1 MTLAVSSEAVSIAR
15 DLELDAS
22 RVESTISLLDA
33 GNTIPF
39 ITRYRRDLT
48 GAMDEEQIRTI
59 KLGLERYRALEERK
73 GTILKSIEAQGKLDD
88 EIRVAIEQARSIKRL
103 EDLYLPYKPR
113 KQTLATLA
121 RQRGFEPLANEILE
135 GNHSAETLAQA
146 ALALVRVDRGV
157 QSIEEVYQGIG
168 HLIAERFGE
177 DIELRSVLRRLMWKT
192 GRLVTTKIAPVSKEE
207 AGTKEAASLTVGA
220 SESSAPE
227 PPAAE
232 ATDLQESRISEEQL
246 APGATE
252 SRSLHAVS
260 SEAVS
265 SEAVPSEAVLSEA
278 VASEPVIEP
287 VIEPVQEALSSG
299 PATSAE
305 LVTSEREV
313 ALEDV
318 ITGQGAAISDM
329 PAEPMVTTRP
339 LPQAPVTEE
348 ASKRK
353 RKKRNKKKEEERGEF
368 EDYFDFSEGLKKL
381 PPHRV
386 LAINRGEKA
395 KAIRARIV
403 FDDAAALNEGKRR
416 LIREDHALRDLLE
429 VWLKD
434 ALHRLMVPSL
444 EREIRR
450 ELTEHAESHAVSV
463 FATNLR
469 NLLLQ
474 PPVHE
479 GTVLALDPGYK
490 RGCQV
495 AVVGAT
501 GTPLE
506 SQVIFV
512 VGNGDRRRRGRTW
525 LAEVAKRHGVK
536 VVAIGNG
543 TASREAE
550 KLVADLL
557 ENEWK
562 DSGIAYVMVNEA
574 GASVY
579 STSPLGREE
588 LPKLDPT
595 LRSAVSIGRR
605 LLDPL
610 SELVK
615 ISAEHLGV
623 GMYQHDVK
631 AKHLRES
638 LDAVVE
644 SCVNFVGVDANTASP
659 ALLRYVSGL
668 NQLSAKRFVEYRNEH
683 GPFKSRREFSEVP
696 GFGEATFV
704 QAAGFLK
711 IGSGEHP
718 FDATWIHPES
728 YAVAERVLEKLG
740 YSIEHVGR
748 LLRGRRGEG
757 ASEPVVEAANAKVS
771 SADELVDVSTAPP
784 EEGLKTD
791 GSVVSE
797 VVAGE
802 SQAAEPVER
811 GPQAV
816 ATSGEASLSAEEYS
830 AFEQRILEA
839 DVERLSTE
847 LQTGGLLIRDILA
860 NLLRPGRD
868 PREALPPPIFRTG
881 ATRIE
886 DLEPGTPLEGRILNV
901 VDFGVFVDIGL
912 AKSGLVHIS
921 HLSSDFVKDP
931 HQRFAVG
938 QSIRVWVLE
947 VDKSRRRVS
956 LTAIDP
962 SEPVV
967 DRSRSFR
974 HGQHGEG
981 EGQRTG
987 GPSRERRDRRPRNE
1001 ARRPPAGNGRAA
1013 GSQANASGGRT
1024 SGGAPQQGSAGQG
1037 SSGQRGSGA
1046 GRGPRPNRGRAEQ
1059 PARGSRGPTRPSK
1072 PAPPRKPVAPLKPEV
1087 AEGKAPMRSFTEL
1100 MQFYHQRRDEG

>member
-1 MTLAVSSEAVSIAR
+1 MTLAVPSAAASISR
-15 DLELDAS
+15 DLELDAQ
-22 RVESTISLLDA
+22 RVQNAIELLDA

-48 GAMDEEQIRTI
+48 GALDEEQIRAI
-59 KLGLERYRALEERK
+59 KLGLERYRAMEERK
-73 GTILKSIEAQGKLDD
+73 ATILKNIEAQGKLDQ
-88 EIRVAIEQARSIKRL
+88 EIRTAIEQARSIKRL
-103 EDLYLPYKPR
+103 EDLYLPFKQR

-135 GNHSAETLAQA
+135 GTHSTETLAQA
-146 ALALVRVDRGV
+146 ALSLVRVDRGV
-157 QSIEEVYQGIG
+157 TSIDEVYQGLG

-177 DIELRSVLRRLMWKT
+177 DIEFRSVLRRLMWKT
-192 GRLVTTKIAPVSKEE
+192 GRLVTTKVAPVAKEEGAGKEE
-207 AGTKEAASLTVGA
+207 AGETVATDDSANASTET
-220 SESSAPE
+220 SESTEALEVVEVTEAPAAPE
-227 PPAAE
+227 IAE
-232 ATDLQESRISEEQL
+232 TD
-246 APGATE
+246 G
-252 SRSLHAVS
+252 SRSEISLD
-260 SEAVS
+260 E
-265 SEAVPSEAVLSEA
+265 
-278 VASEPVIEP
+278 
-287 VIEPVQEALSSG
+287 
-299 PATSAE
+299 
-305 LVTSEREV
+305 
-313 ALEDV
+313 V
-318 ITGQGAAISDM
+318 ITGNDA
-329 PAEPMVTTRP
+329 PAVDLTTENVVTTES
-339 LPQAPVTEE
+339 LGSATEPQGD

-353 RKKRNKKKEEERGEF
+353 RKRRVKKKETERGEF
-368 EDYFDFSEGLKKL
+368 EDYFEFSEGLKKL

-403 FDDAAALNEGKRR
+403 FDEAHAMAEGKKR
-416 LIREDHALRDLLE
+416 LIPEQHALRDLLE
-429 VWLKD
+429 TWLKD
-434 ALHRLMVPSL
+434 ALNRLIVPSL

-450 ELTEHAESHAVSV
+450 ELTEFAESHAVSV

-474 PPVHE
+474 PPVAGGH
-479 GTVLALDPGYK
+479 VLALDPGYK

-495 AVVGAT
+495 AVVDST

-512 VGNGDRRRRGRTW
+512 VGNSDRRRRGRSW
-525 LAEVAKRHGVK
+525 LAEVAKRYSVK
-536 VVAIGNG
+536 AIAIGNG
-543 TASREAE
+543 TASREVE

-562 DSGIAYVMVNEA
+562 DAGIAYVMVNEA

-579 STSPLGREE
+579 STSALGREE

-595 LRSAVSIGRR
+595 SRSAVSIGRR

-683 GPFKSRREFSEVP
+683 GPFRSRREFSQVP

-711 IGSGEHP
+711 IASGEHP

-728 YAVAERVLEKLG
+728 YEIAERVLERLG
-740 YSIEHVGR
+740 YSMAQVQR
-748 LLRGRRGEG
+748 LLGSRRSEARVEKPMADAAVAAEVAVTPESSEQVAAEPSV
-757 ASEPVVEAANAKVS
+757 ASEPVVVSEPVAAIEPAVS
-771 SADELVDVSTAPP
+771 SEEFALFQQRVSEANVETLAA
-784 EEGLKTD
+784 ELKT
-791 GSVVSE
+791 G
-797 VVAGE
+797 A
-802 SQAAEPVER
+802 
-811 GPQAV
+811 
-816 ATSGEASLSAEEYS
+816 
-830 AFEQRILEA
+830 
-839 DVERLSTE
+839 
-847 LQTGGLLIRDILA
+847 LLIRDILS

-886 DLEPGTPLEGRILNV
+886 DLEPGMPLEGRILNV

-921 HLSSDFVKDP
+921 HLSRDFVKDP

-938 QSIRVWVLE
+938 QSIRVWVLQ
-947 VDKSRRRVS
+947 VDKARRRVS

-962 SEPVV
+962 AEPQQ
-967 DRSRSFR
+967 DRTRPPRRRSRSEQ
-974 HGQHGEG
+974 GGEG
-981 EGQRTG
+981 AEAG
-987 GPSRERRDRRPRNE
+987 GSPQNRRERRPGPPRRNE
-1001 ARRPPAGNGRAA
+1001 PNQGSRGQAG
-1013 GSQANASGGRT
+1013 SGGR
-1024 SGGAPQQGSAGQG
+1024 GPGQNAPGARGAGQG
-1037 SSGQRGSGA
+1037 AGA
-1046 GRGPRPNRGRAEQ
+1046 GRGPAAG
-1059 PARGSRGPTRPSK
+1059 
-1072 PAPPRKPVAPLKPEV
+1072 PPRRGGDASRRPMRGGTKPPVKPPKPKKPPAPLKPEV

-1100 MQFYHQRRDEG
+1100 MQFYHQRRDER